1 MAYDVK
7 KVLND
12 GLTIVYGLT
21 DSQIADIEQEV
32 YKDHPEYRVELS
44 EIFEPVKLGP
54 IQLKNKKTIAELI
67 LRHSKTPKADGRD
80 FLDHYVFKHAK
91 ALECEFLM
99 NRLPRSTSIAQ
110 RYRVSL
116 IIDAIDKKKK
126 YLYKDFEQFTNTV
139 NISQHFNIF
148 NWFNCGAD
156 FDVRMYSV
164 IWLTRVPEEELAASL
179 KEDGSFRENTEFY
192 TVENGEL
199 VNKTSLLRDMIKK
212 SPAELDGGKPVKE
225 QEPEVRQQK
234 PAAAE
239 EKAEEKRKDTAL
251 TCKIIFENKSNF
263 LISDPRSPHRWRALH
278 IIQIKTS
285 YDIEKAELI
294 TKDGSRYSF
303 DSTEDLVRFLN
314 SKETEATVSIQ
325 GHQRYFAMYI
335 FIKEMFNR
343 GVISQEQY
351 LELSQQTSP
360 EAEQEDIT
368 AEKPENIVH
377 IEKLIYECSVEP
389 LGPIRM
395 LYLMDL
401 LKEAGSVEY
410 YGQLIEVIKMHLLA
424 VEDRESNFYKN
435 YKRILETCEK
445 EMAALLPDTAV
456 IDTQDTAL
464 TCDLKIIDKERLS
477 RPRRGK
483 VTDANLFGFMIK
495 VHYKYDV
502 DVVEFRTKGGIKYNL
517 LDVNAMNNFI
527 SSSEDEVTL
536 YVKGKQ
542 QASAFEHV
550 MSILYMN
557 RYLDRS
563 WYLKEVEPRYND
575 IQVQYLYQ
583 ADDVF
588 VFMSPDTYESY
599 EVYDNMISDDAKP
612 LVENNSYRLLLV
624 DEQPADIRKDWLANK
639 PLEKQPDTRQQ
650 KPAAAEEK
658 AEEQRSDISTEA
670 SEDAK
675 ALYRYEKLAEQGDVI
690 AQFNCGT
697 MYFQGVGTAA
707 NKEKALCWYE
717 KAAEQGDVTA
727 QVYCGFMYDKGVG
740 AAVNKE
746 KALYWYEKAAKQGHA
761 DAQYYCGTMYFQGEG
776 TAVNKEK
783 ALYWYEK
790 AAEQGDVNAQIYCGI
805 AYDKGVGTAV
815 NKEKALYWY
824 EKAAEQGDVNAQTC
838 CGLMYFQGEGTAANK
853 EKALCWYEKA
863 AEQGHVDA
871 QIACGAMYLQ
881 GEGTAANRGK
891 ALCWYEKAAE
901 QGNVNA
907 QFYCGAM
914 YLYGAGTAVN
924 KEKALYWLK
933 KAAEQGLAD
942 AQTLLKTL

>member
-234 PAAAE
+234 AVVAE
-239 EKAEEKRKDTAL
+239 EKAEEKR
-251 TCKIIFENKSNF
+251 
-263 LISDPRSPHRWRALH
+263 
-278 IIQIKTS
+278 
-285 YDIEKAELI
+285 
-294 TKDGSRYSF
+294 
-303 DSTEDLVRFLN
+303 
-314 SKETEATVSIQ
+314 
-325 GHQRYFAMYI
+325 
-335 FIKEMFNR
+335 
-343 GVISQEQY
+343 
-351 LELSQQTSP
+351 
-360 EAEQEDIT
+360 
-368 AEKPENIVH
+368 
-377 IEKLIYECSVEP
+377 
-389 LGPIRM
+389 
-395 LYLMDL
+395 
-401 LKEAGSVEY
+401 
-410 YGQLIEVIKMHLLA
+410 
-424 VEDRESNFYKN
+424 
-435 YKRILETCEK
+435 
-445 EMAALLPDTAV
+445 
-456 IDTQDTAL
+456 
-464 TCDLKIIDKERLS
+464 
-477 RPRRGK
+477 
-483 VTDANLFGFMIK
+483 
-495 VHYKYDV
+495 
-502 DVVEFRTKGGIKYNL
+502 
-517 LDVNAMNNFI
+517 
-527 SSSEDEVTL
+527 
-536 YVKGKQ
+536 
-542 QASAFEHV
+542 
-550 MSILYMN
+550 
-557 RYLDRS
+557 
-563 WYLKEVEPRYND
+563 ND
-575 IQVQYLYQ
+575 I
-583 ADDVF
+583 
-588 VFMSPDTYESY
+588 SP
-599 EVYDNMISDDAKP
+599 
-612 LVENNSYRLLLV
+612 
-624 DEQPADIRKDWLANK
+624 
-639 PLEKQPDTRQQ
+639 
-650 KPAAAEEK
+650 
-658 AEEQRSDISTEA
+658 EA

-675 ALYRYEKLAEQGDVI
+675 VLYRYERLAEQGDVI

-697 MYFQGVGTAA
+697 MYFQGKGTAV
-707 NKEKALCWYE
+707 NKGKALYWYE
-717 KAAEQGDVTA
+717 KAAEQGHADA
-727 QVYCGFMYDKGVG
+727 QAYCGVMYDKGVG
-740 AAVNKE
+740 TAVNKE
-746 KALYWYEKAAKQGHA
+746 KALYWYEKAAEQGHVN
-761 DAQYYCGTMYFQGEG
+761 AQIVCRAMYLQGEG

-790 AAEQGDVNAQIYCGI
+790 AAEQGDVDAQIYCGI
-805 AYDKGVGTAV
+805 AYDKGEGTAV

-863 AEQGHVDA
+863 AEQGNVDA